1 MSEARTTHLEH
12 LRKIAD
18 DYVNNYRDSFWGGA
32 NPLNLAIDS
41 LARKPPILTETD
53 DDFEMIEALST
64 TQGINI
70 RTFNVCQGDTALMLA
85 LRYENCKM
93 AKKLIELGADVFDVS
108 NQGGG
113 YSAFYLAVH
122 AGTNIRDVNT
132 IDVDEIKSLIR
143 LFIFKGVDANAPC
156 NDWSSRI
163 PGRGRGPLPL
173 SAAGT
178 IEAAELLIE
187 LGADVNNVH
196 PFLGTVLDQIAENIR
211 SKHHY
216 RGHRLSYFCV
226 MYQLLVEKYGAVHE
240 SVSAL
245 TSRELADIH
254 FGPKADFNSV
264 APEDNCTVLDR
275 VAAWVRD
282 PSHYWR
288 FQRKYFCEMYKV
300 LSTEQGATHH
310 SVAALTAEET
320 A

>member
-1 MSEARTTHLEH
+1 MFEARTTHL
-12 LRKIAD
+12 RKIAD
-18 DYVNNYRDSFWGGA
+18 AHVDAYRHSFWNGA
-32 NPLNLAIDS
+32 DPLKLAIDY
-41 LARKPPILTETD
+41 LARKPSIMHDTD
-53 DDFEMIEALST
+53 DDFEMMEALAT

-70 RTFNVCQGDTALMLA
+70 RTFNICEGDTALIMA
-85 LRYENCKM
+85 LRNGNCKM
-93 AKKLIELGADVFDVS
+93 AKKLIELGANVFDIS
-108 NQGGG
+108 CQASD
-113 YSAFYLAVH
+113 YSAFYMAVR
-122 AGTNIRDVNT
+122 AGAGAFDTKA
-132 IDVDEIKSLIR
+132 IDVEEIKSLIR
-143 LFIFKGVDANAPC
+143 LFVSMGANANTPC
-156 NDWSSRI
+156 EDWT
-163 PGRGRGPLPL
+163 GQAQGPLPL